1 MMGQEDPQEVQRE
14 IEALQRVVARTS
26 EYVALSKEPW
36 IRAISTNS
44 DNSAMVDVYDIVP
57 QDKAPQPAAN
67 AYLYSGQDP
76 IAVRYQTLLSKLASQ
91 EDLAAVARVD
101 WGSSDDDTIEMQQGA
116 PPIQVKGVDNLVGD
130 FTAAAAAMSWVWRL
144 STGSPAKED
153 ATVCRLGPARSV
165 RSGWQILKIGDGWRD
180 SALRTVSTSSS
191 DTYEHS
197 ADDNRELRL

>member
-1 MMGQEDPQEVQRE
+1 
-14 IEALQRVVARTS
+14 
-26 EYVALSKEPW
+26 
-36 IRAISTNS
+36 
-44 DNSAMVDVYDIVP
+44 MVDVYDIVP

-130 FTAAAAAMSWVWRL
+130 FTAAAAAMS
-144 STGSPAKED
+144 
-153 ATVCRLGPARSV
+153 
-165 RSGWQILKIGDGWRD
+165 
-180 SALRTVSTSSS
+180 
-191 DTYEHS
+191 
-197 ADDNRELRL
+197 